1 MTTAQTDGPADLDT
15 DEQPQED
22 QGTTEEQR
30 VRSRRRI
37 KWKRLLAYIV
47 LPALAMGLA
56 LGAGYLKWR
65 VATLRESHVAGIEA
79 MRAASDSAI
88 ALLSYKPETVQQDLE
103 AARSRLTGQFSDT
116 YTSLTRD
123 VVIPGARQKHIAA
136 TATVPAATPLS
147 SSTAHAEVL
156 LFVDQTITIG
166 NDAPT
171 KTTSSV
177 RVTLEKIDN
186 RWLISQFDPV

>member
-1 MTTAQTDGPADLDT
+1 MITGKTVSPTDLDT
-15 DEQPQED
+15 DGHPQENQGAIEEQP
-22 QGTTEEQR
+22 

-37 KWKRLLAYIV
+37 KWKWLLTYIAIPSV
-47 LPALAMGLA
+47 AMGLA

-65 VATLRESHVAGIEA
+65 VATLRESQLAATESV
-79 MRAASDSAI
+79 RAASDSAI

-103 AARSRLTGQFSDT
+103 AARSRLSGQFSDT

-123 VVIPGARQKHIAA
+123 VVIPGAQQKHIAA
-136 TATVPAATPLS
+136 TATVPAATSLS
-147 SSTAHAEVL
+147 SSTTYAQVL